1 MTAAGDTFTV
11 SIAERDA
18 FRTLEVVAWYGR
30 LVLARSRGWLHDT
43 HLPLGTVPT
52 DDERRWINTHVNHVA
67 DEFGYSGELLGRW
80 QAWRAD
86 GLKPLRVPG
95 TR

>member
-1 MTAAGDTFTV
+1 MTATGDTFTV

-18 FRTLEVVAWYGR
+18 FQVLEVVAWYGR

-52 DDERRWINTHVNHVA
+52 AAERRWINTHVNAGA
-67 DEFGYSGELLGRW
+67 DAFGYSDELLGRW
-80 QAWRAD
+80 QQWRAD
-86 GLKPLRVPG
+86 GLKPLHVPG